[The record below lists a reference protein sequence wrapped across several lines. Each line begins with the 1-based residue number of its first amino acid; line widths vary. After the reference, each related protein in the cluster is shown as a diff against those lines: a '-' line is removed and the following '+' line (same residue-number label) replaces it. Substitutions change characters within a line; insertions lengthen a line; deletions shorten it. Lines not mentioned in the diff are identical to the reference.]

1 MTSEAMI
8 SKIAP
13 EPCPSEADANSPC
26 GPARPLAKERLGAA
40 RAAFVTRRADL
51 GDART
56 LLTGATPRAGDLAL
70 ARVKRLRHH
79 ARLQLA
85 NGRRVQLFHGDEIV
99 VCYGDRYAP
108 QQFEAYV
115 PATIGPCHLVASGGV
130 AAHAVNW
137 HQRIHRGPTEIE
149 VLGILGDAG
158 GRALNLR
165 QYALHSQ
172 RTEALRTEAPRP
184 RLIVVAGTS
193 MDSGKTTAG
202 AHLVRGL
209 NRAGLR
215 VGAAKVTGTGA
226 CNDYFLM
233 QDAGAS
239 VVLDF
244 TDAGHVSTYRVG
256 EPAIRRIVETL
267 SAELGRHELDV
278 AVLEVADGLIQAETA
293 ALLSAAWFRH
303 AIDGVVFCAQDAMG
317 AKAGVDWL
325 EQRGHDVL
333 AVSGVLTAAPLAM
346 REAGDLVQQPVI
358 GLDGLSDRYVSRSLL
373 DRDARGAELRN
384 ACTG

>member
-1 MTSEAMI
+1 MTSDARI
-8 SKIAP
+8 ANLAP
-13 EPCPSEADANSPC
+13 EPSPC
-26 GPARPLAKERLGAA
+26 DGAQIGHAATTRPLARGRLEAA
-40 RAAFVTRRADL
+40 RAAFVTRRVDL

-56 LLTGATPRAGDLAL
+56 LLTSATPRAGDVVL

-79 ARLQLA
+79 AKLQCA
-85 NGRRVQLFHGDEIV
+85 SGRRVQLFHGDEIV
-99 VCYGDRYAP
+99 VCFGDRYAP

-149 VLGILGDAG
+149 ALGILGDAHG
-158 GRALNLR
+158 QALNLR
-165 QYALHSQ
+165 HYALHPQ
-172 RTEALRTEAPRP
+172 RAEGSMP

-209 NRAGLR
+209 SRAGLR

-244 TDAGHVSTYRVG
+244 TDAGHVSTYRAG
-256 EPAIRRIVETL
+256 EPAIRRAIETL
-267 SAELGRHELDV
+267 TAELARHELDV
-278 AVLEVADGLIQAETA
+278 AVLEVADGLVQAETS

-303 AIDGVVFCAQDAMG
+303 AIDGIIFCAQDAMG
-317 AKAGVDWL
+317 ARAGVEWL
-325 EQRGHDVL
+325 EQRGHDVI

-346 REAGDLVQQPVI
+346 REAGELLQQPVI

-373 DRDARGAELRN
+373 ARDVRDAELRN

>member
-1 MTSEAMI
+1 MTSEALI

-13 EPCPSEADANSPC
+13 EPCPGEAGTINPA
-26 GPARPLAKERLGAA
+26 GAARPLANGRLDAA
-40 RAAFVTRRADL
+40 RAAFVTRRVDL

-56 LLTGATPRAGDLAL
+56 LLTNAAPRAGDVVL

-137 HQRIHRGPTEIE
+137 HQRIQRGPTEIE
-149 VLGILGDAG
+149 VLGILGDAE

-165 QYALHSQ
+165 HYALDPQ
-172 RTEALRTEAPRP
+172 RTEAPRP

-209 NRAGLR
+209 SRAGLR

-244 TDAGHVSTYRVG
+244 TDAGHVSTYRAG

-278 AVLEVADGLIQAETA
+278 AVLEVADGLVQAETA

-373 DRDARGAELRN
+373 ARDARGVELRN

>member
-1 MTSEAMI
+1 MSTETLISNIANESHRGEAAPFAAEQ
-8 SKIAP
+8 SLSHLAEGRIA
-13 EPCPSEADANSPC
+13 
-26 GPARPLAKERLGAA
+26 AA
-40 RAAFVTRRADL
+40 RASFVTRRVNL
-51 GDART
+51 GDAAT
-56 LLTGATPRAGDLAL
+56 LLTQARPRAGDVVL

-79 ARLQLA
+79 ARLQCA
-85 NGRRVQLFHGDEIV
+85 SGRRVQLFHGDEIV

-115 PATIGPCHLVASGGV
+115 PETIGPCHLVASGGV
-130 AAHAVNW
+130 AAQAINW

-149 VLGILGDAG
+149 VLGILGDQN

-165 QYALHSQ
+165 HYALPSGSN
-172 RTEALRTEAPRP
+172 EAPRSRP
-184 RLIVVAGTS
+184 RLVVLAGTS
-193 MDSGKTTAG
+193 MDSGKTTSG

-209 NRAGLR
+209 SRAGLR

-226 CNDYFLM
+226 CNDFFLM

-267 SAELGRHELDV
+267 SAELSRHELDV
-278 AVLEVADGLIQAETA
+278 AVLEVADGLVQAETA

-303 AIDGVVFCAQDAMG
+303 AIDGVIFCAQDAMG
-317 AKAGVDWL
+317 AKAGVEWL

-346 REAGDLVQQPVI
+346 REAGDLLQQPVI
-358 GLDGLSDRYVSRSLL
+358 GLDGLSDRYVSRSLVA
-373 DRDARGAELRN
+373 RDARGTELRN

>member
-13 EPCPSEADANSPC
+13 ESCPSDADANSPV
-26 GPARPLAKERLGAA
+26 GPVRPLAKERLGAA
-40 RAAFVTRRADL
+40 RAAFVTRRVDL

-149 VLGILGDAG
+149 VLGILGDAD
-158 GRALNLR
+158 GRVLNLR
-165 QYALHSQ
+165 HYALNPQ
-172 RTEALRTEAPRP
+172 RSEMPRP

-209 NRAGLR
+209 SRAGLR

-278 AVLEVADGLIQAETA
+278 AVLEVADGLVQAETA

-303 AIDGVVFCAQDAMG
+303 AIDGVVFCAQDALG

-373 DRDARGAELRN
+373 ARDARGAELRN

>member
-13 EPCPSEADANSPC
+13 ESCPPEADANSPV
-26 GPARPLAKERLGAA
+26 GPARPLARERLGAA
-40 RAAFVTRRADL
+40 RAAFVTRRVDL
-51 GDART
+51 EDART
-56 LLTGATPRAGDLAL
+56 LLRGATPRAGDLAL

-149 VLGILGDAG
+149 VLGILGDAD

-165 QYALHSQ
+165 HYALNPQ
-172 RTEALRTEAPRP
+172 RSEALRPEAPRP

-209 NRAGLR
+209 SRAGLR

-239 VVLDF
+239 IVLDF
-244 TDAGHVSTYRVG
+244 TDAGYVSTYRVG

-267 SAELGRHELDV
+267 SAELGRHKLDV
-278 AVLEVADGLIQAETA
+278 AVLEVADGLVQAETA

-303 AIDGVVFCAQDAMG
+303 VIDGVVFCAQDAMG

-325 EQRGHDVL
+325 EQRGHEVL

>member
-1 MTSEAMI
+1 MSTETPI
-8 SKIAP
+8 SNIAHDP
-13 EPCPSEADANSPC
+13 HPGETASFVTEPGGE
-26 GPARPLAKERLGAA
+26 PLAAGRLAAA
-40 RAAFVTRRADL
+40 RASFVTRRVDL
-51 GDART
+51 EDAST
-56 LLTGATPRAGDLAL
+56 LLTRAKPRAGDVVL

-79 ARLQLA
+79 ARLQCA
-85 NGRRVQLFHGDEIV
+85 SGRRVQLFHGDEIV

-115 PATIGPCHLVASGGV
+115 PETIGPCHLVASGGV
-130 AAHAVNW
+130 AAQAVNW

-149 VLGILGDAG
+149 VLGILGDAR
-158 GRALNLR
+158 GRAVNLR
-165 QYALHSQ
+165 HYALPSGS
-172 RTEALRTEAPRP
+172 TETPRPRP
-184 RLIVVAGTS
+184 RLVVLAGTS
-193 MDSGKTTAG
+193 MDSGKTTSG

-209 NRAGLR
+209 SRAGLR

-226 CNDYFLM
+226 CNDFYLM

-267 SAELGRHELDV
+267 SAELSRHALDV
-278 AVLEVADGLIQAETA
+278 AVLEVADGLVQAETA
-293 ALLSAAWFRH
+293 ALLSAAWFRNI
-303 AIDGVVFCAQDAMG
+303 IDGVVFCAQDALG
-317 AKAGVDWL
+317 AQAGVAWL
-325 EQRGHDVL
+325 EERGHDVL

-346 REAGDLVQQPVI
+346 REAGELLRQPVV

-373 DRDARGAELRN
+373 ARDTRGAELRN

>member
-1 MTSEAMI
+1 MTSEALLSNI
-8 SKIAP
+8 SP
-13 EPCPSEADANSPC
+13 EPSRCEAATLSTT
-26 GPARPLAKERLGAA
+26 GAARPLAKGRLQAA
-40 RAAFVTRRADL
+40 RAAFVARRVDL
-51 GDART
+51 ADART
-56 LLTGATPRAGDLAL
+56 LLTEATPRAGDVVL

-79 ARLQLA
+79 AKLQCA

-115 PATIGPCHLVASGGV
+115 PKTIGHCHLVASGGV

-158 GRALNLR
+158 GHALNLR
-165 QYALHSQ
+165 HYALHPRS
-172 RTEALRTEAPRP
+172 TDAARP

-209 NRAGLR
+209 SRAGLR
-215 VGAAKVTGTGA
+215 VGAVKVTGTGA
-226 CNDYFLM
+226 CNDFFLM
-233 QDAGAS
+233 QDAGAA

-244 TDAGHVSTYRVG
+244 TDSGHVSTYRVG

-267 SAELGRHELDV
+267 CAELAHHKLDA
-278 AVLEVADGLIQAETA
+278 AVLEVADGLVQAETA

-303 AIDGVVFCAQDAMG
+303 AIDGIVFCAQDAMG

-325 EQRGHDVL
+325 EERGHDVM
-333 AVSGVLTAAPLAM
+333 AVSGLLTAAPLAM
-346 REAGDLVQQPVI
+346 REAGELLQQPII
-358 GLDGLSDRYVSRSLL
+358 GLDGLSDRYVSCSLL
-373 DRDARGAELRN
+373 ARDARGAELRN
-384 ACTG
+384 ACAG

>member
-1 MTSEAMI
+1 MTSEALI
-8 SKIAP
+8 SNIAP
-13 EPCPSEADANSPC
+13 EPCPGGADTISPA
-26 GPARPLAKERLGAA
+26 GRARPLAKGRLEAA
-40 RAAFVTRRADL
+40 RAAFVTRRVDL

-56 LLTGATPRAGDLAL
+56 LLTDATPRAGDVVL

-79 ARLQLA
+79 TRLQCA

-137 HQRIHRGPTEIE
+137 HQRIHSGPTEIE
-149 VLGILGDAG
+149 VIGILGDADG
-158 GRALNLR
+158 CALNLR
-165 QYALHSQ
+165 HYALHPQ
-172 RTEALRTEAPRP
+172 RTEAPRL

-209 NRAGLR
+209 SRAGLR

-233 QDAGAS
+233 QDAGAA

-267 SAELGRHELDV
+267 CAELARHELDV
-278 AVLEVADGLIQAETA
+278 AVLEVADGLVQAETA

-303 AIDGVVFCAQDAMG
+303 AIEGIVFCAQDALG

-325 EQRGHDVL
+325 EQRGHDVV
-333 AVSGVLTAAPLAM
+333 AVSGLLTTAPLAM
-346 REAGDLVQQPVI
+346 REAGELVRQPII
-358 GLDGLSDRYVSRSLL
+358 GLDGLSDRYVSCSLL
-373 DRDARGAELRN
+373 ARDARGAELRN